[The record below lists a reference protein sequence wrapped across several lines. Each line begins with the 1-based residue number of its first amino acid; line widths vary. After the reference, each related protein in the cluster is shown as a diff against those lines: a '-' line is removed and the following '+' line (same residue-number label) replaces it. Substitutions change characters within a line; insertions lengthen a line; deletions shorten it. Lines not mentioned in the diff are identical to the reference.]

1 MLTILNIKGQ
11 FLSVYGGQ
19 KDALAATAGISETR
33 AEEILNSYFEKY
45 TGIAEFIEK
54 TKEYI
59 KTYGYSKS
67 LLGRKNR
74 HPNVPILNARVGTD
88 LSSEELQEMEKGIRV
103 GVNATIQS
111 VSSDGMLIAVCNIQ
125 DEIEENNLPME
136 IINVIHDAVYVLI
149 REDFVTEGQAII
161 IKHLTK
167 WPENLICPFTGNKI
181 IPQITMEAEGEIGP
195 SWDSLS
201 QIAEAEV
208 EEMKQVMLDEDLDDD
223 EEED

>member
-1 MLTILNIKGQ
+1 MRTTLNIKGQ

-19 KDALAATAGISETR
+19 ASALAATAGISEAR
-33 AEEILNSYFEKY
+33 AEEILSAYFDKY
-45 TGIAEFIEK
+45 TGIANFIEK
-54 TKEYI
+54 TKEFI
-59 KTYGYSKS
+59 RIHGYSKS

-74 HPNVPILNARVGTD
+74 HPNVPILNAKIGQD
-88 LSSEELQEMEKGIRV
+88 LTQEEQQEMEKGIRV

-111 VSSDGMLIAVCNIQ
+111 VSSDGMLLAVCAIQ
-125 DEIEENNLPME
+125 DEIEEKNLPME

-149 REDFVTEGQAII
+149 REDFVQEGQAII

-167 WPENLICPFTGNKI
+167 WPEGLICPFTGKEI
-181 IPQITMEAEGEIGP
+181 IPQIEMCAEGEIGY

-201 QIAEAEV
+201 EDFSIKDIIVDESD
-208 EEMKQVMLDEDLDDD
+208 EEDSE